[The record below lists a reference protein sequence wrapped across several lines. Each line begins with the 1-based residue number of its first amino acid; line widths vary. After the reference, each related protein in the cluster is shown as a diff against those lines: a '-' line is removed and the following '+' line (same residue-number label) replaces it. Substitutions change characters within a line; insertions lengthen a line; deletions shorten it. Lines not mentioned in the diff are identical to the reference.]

1 VTEDVEEKYEDTPA
15 IVLEPV
21 APAEPWASEEP
32 APEPGQIDIIAVP
45 SDPFDPES
53 EVTYIVVPAT
63 EAPEV
68 FDESFTI
75 EYETPVAQEACIPVK
90 ASDVQSEVIQII

>member
-1 VTEDVEEKYEDTPA
+1 VTENVEEKYEDTPA

-21 APAEPWASEEP
+21 APAEPWAEEEP
-32 APEPGQIDIIAVP
+32 VPEPGQIDIIAVP

-63 EAPEV
+63 EAPV
-68 FDESFTI
+68 FDEPFTVQT
-75 EYETPVAQEACIPVK
+75 ETPVA
-90 ASDVQSEVIQII
+90 